1 MLLLLFFLIKTVIG
15 FTVASK
21 HSSTYHNP
29 VMVTQVIDALLLNVS
44 LNNNVPRIYLDCTL
58 GGGGHSEAILES
70 LGPNDLLVGVDQDQQ
85 SLDFV
90 SARINDPRFVPLK
103 SNFRDLARTL
113 PTLPT
118 FHLLTCPIKVDGM
131 FMDLGVS
138 SNQIDVAG
146 RGFSFMQHGPLDM
159 RMNTDTGSSAADV
172 INKSDESNLVRIL
185 RNYGDEPRAR
195 KIAKS
200 ILEDLPINTTTE
212 LVNSVGRVVP
222 EFHKNKRLGRTATLA
237 RVFQAFRI
245 CVNDE
250 MGCLS
255 EGEGKDRRV
264 FGHHAFPILSVQL
277 LCVGVTGASVIR
289 FFFSLFLRFHLM
301 NLTVFEHP
309 PPLPP
314 PLPPTPRAKD
324 AP

>member
-1 MLLLLFFLIKTVIG
+1 
-15 FTVASK
+15 
-21 HSSTYHNP
+21 
-29 VMVTQVIDALLLNVS
+29 
-44 LNNNVPRIYLDCTL
+44 
-58 GGGGHSEAILES
+58 
-70 LGPNDLLVGVDQDQQ
+70 
-85 SLDFV
+85 
-90 SARINDPRFVPLK
+90 
-103 SNFRDLARTL
+103 
-113 PTLPT
+113 
-118 FHLLTCPIKVDGM
+118 
-131 FMDLGVS
+131 MDLGVS

-289 FFFSLFLRFHLM
+289 FFFSLFLRFHSDELDR
-301 NLTVFEHP
+301 L
-309 PPLPP
+309 
-314 PLPPTPRAKD
+314 
-324 AP
+324 